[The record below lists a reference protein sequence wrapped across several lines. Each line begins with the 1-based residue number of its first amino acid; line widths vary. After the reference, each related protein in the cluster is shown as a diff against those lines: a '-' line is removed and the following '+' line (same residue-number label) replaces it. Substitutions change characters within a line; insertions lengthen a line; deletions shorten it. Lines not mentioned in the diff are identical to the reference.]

1 MEITKAQAA
10 NFLLTRAGFDSER
23 TSAQV
28 IEDLSCLQVDP
39 INVVARSH
47 ELILFNRVKGF
58 RKQDLYTSLYKD
70 RQLFEY
76 WLQMYSIIPI
86 SALPYFKALQK
97 TNDYRQIYSDRN
109 RYSSYRQEHQADLD
123 ALLAFIEANGPTAAR
138 DIKHLG
144 KGRAVHSWTGGSSHS
159 ALLEFL
165 WNTGEIQIS
174 HRISN
179 IKYYDLTAR
188 VVPAEVL
195 EAEVAA
201 EEIYP
206 FLLNSYFKYY
216 GFVRPN
222 WLNRSGRDRS
232 KGLRQEFNR
241 QLKAGEIVEIRI
253 KGGDSKIRYYLRHSD
268 LEMLANSNSQ
278 SNTTSSTGKLKI
290 LSPLDPLVLDR
301 QLLLDV
307 FGIFYR
313 WEAYT
318 PPVKRKY
325 GFYNMPVLFEDKI
338 IGQVDL
344 AKSKQKGNTKLNVNG
359 IFLNQKSKA
368 IDDALQQELHR
379 LEKFSLET

>member
-10 NFLLTRAGFDSER
+10 NFLLARAGFDSER

-47 ELILFNRVKGF
+47 ELILFSRVRGF
-58 RKQDLYTSLYKD
+58 RKQDLYSSLYKD

-97 TNDYRQIYSDRN
+97 TTDYRQIYADRSM
-109 RYSSYRQEHQADLD
+109 YSSYRQEHKADLE
-123 ALLAFIEANGPTAAR
+123 ALLEFIEANGPTAAR

-144 KGRAVHSWTGGSSHS
+144 KGRAVHC

-179 IKYYDLTAR
+179 IKYYDLTDR

-195 EAEVAA
+195 ATDVAA

-206 FLLNSYFKYY
+206 FLLSSYFKYY
-216 GFVRPN
+216 GLVRPT

-253 KGGDSKIRYYLRHSD
+253 KGGDSKIKYYLRQSD
-268 LEMLANSNSQ
+268 LEMFAESSPRTVTVLA
-278 SNTTSSTGKLKI
+278 GKLKI

-318 PPVKRKY
+318 PPTKRKY
-325 GFYNMPVLFEDKI
+325 GFYNMPILFGDEI
-338 IGQVDL
+338 IGQIDL
-344 AKSKQKGNTKLNVNG
+344 AKSKHKDALKLSVNG
-359 IFLNQKSKA
+359 IFLNQTSKA
-368 IDDALQQELHR
+368 IDDALRQELHR
-379 LEKFSLET
+379 LERFSLHT

>member
-1 MEITKAQAA
+1 MEITKAHAA
-10 NFLLTRAGFDSER
+10 NFLLARAGFDSER

-58 RKQDLYTSLYKD
+58 RKQELYASLYKD

-97 TNDYRQIYSDRN
+97 TTDYRQIYADRS
-109 RYSSYRQEHQADLD
+109 RYSSYRREHEADLT
-123 ALLAFIEANGPTAAR
+123 ALMAFIESNGPTAAR
-138 DIKHLG
+138 DIRHLG
-144 KGRAVHSWTGGSSHS
+144 KGRAVHSWTGGNSHS

-174 HRISN
+174 HRSSN
-179 IKYYDLTAR
+179 IKYYDLTHRIIPETVLATEIS
-188 VVPAEVL
+188 AEQ
-195 EAEVAA
+195 
-201 EEIYP
+201 IYP
-206 FLLNSYFKYY
+206 FLLSSYFKYY
-216 GFVRPN
+216 GLVRPT

-232 KGLRQEFNR
+232 KGLRDEFNR
-241 QLKAGEIVEIRI
+241 QLKIGDIIEVRI
-253 KGGDSKIRYYLRHSD
+253 KGGDSKIKYYLRQSD
-268 LEMLANSNSQ
+268 LEMFAG
-278 SNTTSSTGKLKI
+278 SSPGSVAGSAGKLKI

-301 QLLLDV
+301 QLLLEV

-318 PPVKRKY
+318 PPAKRKY
-325 GFYNMPVLFEDKI
+325 GFYNMPILFEDKI
-338 IGQVDL
+338 IGQIDL
-344 AKSKQKGNTKLNVNG
+344 AKSKQKGDAKLNVNG

-379 LEKFSLET
+379 LEKFSLEQ

>member
-10 NFLLTRAGFDSER
+10 NFLLARAGFDSER
-23 TSAQV
+23 TTSEV
-28 IEDLSCLQVDP
+28 IGDLSCLQVDP

-58 RKQDLYTSLYKD
+58 RKQDLYTPLYKD

-86 SALPYFKALQK
+86 STLPYFKALQK
-97 TNDYRQIYSDRN
+97 TTDYRQIYADRS
-109 RYSSYRQEHQADLD
+109 RYANYRQEHEADLT

-138 DIKHLG
+138 DIKHLS

-179 IKYYDLTAR
+179 IKFYDLTAR

-195 EAEVAA
+195 ATDVAA

-216 GFVRPN
+216 GLVRPT

-232 KGLRQEFNR
+232 KGLRDEFNR
-241 QLKAGEIVEIRI
+241 QLKVGGIIEVRI
-253 KGGDSKIRYYLRHSD
+253 KGGDSKIKYYLRQSD
-268 LEMLANSNSQ
+268 LEML
-278 SNTTSSTGKLKI
+278 TESSPGSAAGSAGKLKI

-307 FGIFYR
+307 FGMFYR

-318 PPVKRKY
+318 TPAKRKY
-325 GFYNMPVLFEDKI
+325 GFYNMPLLFEDKI
-338 IGQVDL
+338 IGQIDL
-344 AKSKQKGNTKLNVNG
+344 AKSKQKGDARLNVNG
-359 IFLNQKSKA
+359 IFLNQKSQVVE
-368 IDDALQQELHR
+368 DVLQNELHR
-379 LEKFSLET
+379 LEIFSLQQ